1 MHRTWT
7 VNGTL
12 ETTITETDIV
22 TNEGNISH
30 FFHKILLSWNYT
42 EHNLYM
48 ELCSAGKHWY
58 ASVPSPLVLN
68 KIFIIDFNYNFFF
81 IFITMKTTYIIYIQ
95 ISFSIIIKNK
105 QVSFVACILNAAEM
119 RYAESFSTWVGY
131 IFIPFFKFLL
141 ELW

>member
-1 MHRTWT
+1 MHCTWT

-68 KIFIIDFNYNFFF
+68 KIFIIDFNYNFFYLYHNENDIHYIHTNI
-81 IFITMKTTYIIYIQ
+81 IFNNNKKQTSVIRGMHTECCRDEICWKFQHMGRIY
-95 ISFSIIIKNK
+95 FYSI
-105 QVSFVACILNAAEM
+105 F
-119 RYAESFSTWVGY
+119 
-131 IFIPFFKFLL
+131 
-141 ELW
+141 